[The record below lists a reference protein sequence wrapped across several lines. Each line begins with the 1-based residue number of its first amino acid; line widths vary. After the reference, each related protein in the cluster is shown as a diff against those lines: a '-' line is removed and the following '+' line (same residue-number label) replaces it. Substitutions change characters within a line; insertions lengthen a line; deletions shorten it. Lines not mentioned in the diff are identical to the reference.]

1 MRENS
6 DRGTEKKGRSRVYSA
21 VLSLVFPGLGQ
32 MVRGRIFA
40 GLLFFANVVLYFV
53 PLFVTHT
60 VEYDVQTPSLLIAV
74 GVWVCSA
81 LDAFLY
87 RSSFLVMALLVS
99 LLCFGGGF
107 FGAFLCPPPP
117 RHLKRLE
124 TFTQSESQ

>member
-1 MRENS
+1 MDARGRAMRENS

-74 GVWVCSA
+74 GVWICSA

-107 FGAFLCPPPP
+107 FGAFFVLP
-117 RHLKRLE
+117 HLDI
-124 TFTQSESQ
+124 

>member
-40 GLLFFANVVLYFV
+40 GLLFFSNVVLYFV

-74 GVWVCSA
+74 GVWLCSA

-107 FGAFLCPPPP
+107 FGAFFVLP
-117 RHLKRLE
+117 HLDI
-124 TFTQSESQ
+124 

>member
-1 MRENS
+1 MRENR

-40 GLLFFANVVLYFV
+40 GLLFLANVVLYFV
-53 PLFVTHT
+53 PLFVKHN

-74 GVWVCSA
+74 GVWICSA

-107 FGAFLCPPPP
+107 FGAFFVLP
-117 RHLKRLE
+117 HLYI
-124 TFTQSESQ
+124 

>member
-1 MRENS
+1 MHARGRAMRENS

-74 GVWVCSA
+74 GVWICSA

-107 FGAFLCPPPP
+107 FGAFFVLP
-117 RHLKRLE
+117 HLDI
-124 TFTQSESQ
+124 

>member
-1 MRENS
+1 MHARGSAMREDR

-53 PLFVTHT
+53 PLFVTHN

-74 GVWVCSA
+74 GVWICSA

-107 FGAFLCPPPP
+107 FGAFFVLP
-117 RHLKRLE
+117 HLDI
-124 TFTQSESQ
+124 

>member
-60 VEYDVQTPSLLIAV
+60 VEYRRRRLHLCSSQWVCGSARLWTHFFIAV
-74 GVWVCSA
+74 PSW
-81 LDAFLY
+81 
-87 RSSFLVMALLVS
+87 
-99 LLCFGGGF
+99 
-107 FGAFLCPPPP
+107 
-117 RHLKRLE
+117 
-124 TFTQSESQ
+124 